1 MPSKGKTIKVH
12 KLTHFS
18 TSVKLHGDPSHYNAG
33 PYEHNNIIVKQTYRA
48 TNKQLNGDAYLKQMV
63 HAQKRAR
70 LMSEVHAEEVGPTS
84 YNTAYVKVRDSL
96 RGCHS
101 PLTHTQCTTL
111 WQTPTPPLTHSVTI
125 YIPHCSV
132 LQVWQRW

>member
-63 HAQKRAR
+63 HAQKRTR
-70 LMSEVHAEEVGPTS
+70 LISEVHAEEVGPTS
-84 YNTAYVKVRDSL
+84 YNTAYVKVRDSEGVPQRL
-96 RGCHS
+96 PQFPYS
-101 PLTHTQCTTL
+101 NTHG
-111 WQTPTPPLTHSVTI
+111 
-125 YIPHCSV
+125 PHCG
-132 LQVWQRW
+132 RPPHPHP